1 MSSIE
6 RIETPTKQR
15 RRHYGNRRRERELA
29 RYHLLAYLL
38 TKLDEQSQTTMER
51 WNRETSTVATARVV
65 AARRLDEC
73 SLL

>member
-38 TKLDEQSQTTMER
+38 TKLCERSQTTTER
-51 WNRETSTVATARVV
+51 RNYEVSTVATVARV
-65 AARRLDEC
+65 AATW
-73 SLL
+73 